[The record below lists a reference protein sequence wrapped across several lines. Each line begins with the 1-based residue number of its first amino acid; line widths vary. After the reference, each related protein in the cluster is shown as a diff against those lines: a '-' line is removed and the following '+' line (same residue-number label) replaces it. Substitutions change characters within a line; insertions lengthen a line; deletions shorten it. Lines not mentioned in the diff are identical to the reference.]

1 LIDFCEMYLFRI
13 LNGKFRT
20 DMRGEFTVVNKL
32 GNSVIDYLVAFE
44 SLINNILDI

>member
-1 LIDFCEMYLFRI
+1 MYLFRI